1 MMSQPEIVN
10 ALRGST
16 EEVFSTML
24 GLEVECGEP
33 YTETNAPGP
42 SDGIIGVVGLA
53 GAWLGTASISCNA
66 AMACRMSSAMLGME
80 ITEVNEDLLDAISE
94 IANMIVGSFK
104 TKAELFLGP
113 LGLSIPTVIYGLNFS
128 ARTAGK
134 EQWVVTPYRC
144 GPDVF
149 EVKLCLTPNRGL
161 PRMLTHAAQLAG
173 ATK

>member
-1 MMSQPEIVN
+1 MMSDTEVVN
-10 ALRGST
+10 ALRTST

-94 IANMIVGSFK
+94 ISNMI
-104 TKAELFLGP
+104 
-113 LGLSIPTVIYGLNFS
+113 
-128 ARTAGK
+128 
-134 EQWVVTPYRC
+134 
-144 GPDVF
+144 
-149 EVKLCLTPNRGL
+149 
-161 PRMLTHAAQLAG
+161 
-173 ATK
+173 